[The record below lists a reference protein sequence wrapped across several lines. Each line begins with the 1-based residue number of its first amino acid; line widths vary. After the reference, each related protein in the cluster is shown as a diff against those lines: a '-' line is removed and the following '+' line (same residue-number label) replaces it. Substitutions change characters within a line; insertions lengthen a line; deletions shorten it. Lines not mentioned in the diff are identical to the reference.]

1 MRLLFITQDFPPEIG
16 GIQTYAVELARRLAP
31 RCDDFA
37 VLAPA
42 MPSAEAGDAAL
53 PFEVIRLEA
62 TADSLAFKAF
72 GPVRRLA
79 RTRGFD
85 TVFHVQW
92 PTALS
97 TMLARFVGG
106 PRRIFVA
113 AHGRELLFEP
123 LSGVAQTIYDG
134 VRALILRHADGL
146 FPVSR
151 YTASLLESLGAPP
164 KRIQIV
170 HNGTDPALFHPADV
184 APLRAQ
190 LGLNGQK
197 VLLTVGR
204 LVGRKGVDTVLH
216 ALPEVAQAVP
226 GVTYLVA
233 GDGPDRPRLEA
244 LARRLG
250 VGESVRFVGSLEDV
264 RALRDH
270 YNACDVFVMPAREAP
285 PDVEGFGIVFLEAG
299 ACGKPVVG
307 ARAGGVPDAI
317 RHGDTGLLVAP
328 DDVPALTDSLTRL
341 LHDDAEATR
350 LGDRG
355 RQRVVEEATWDHV
368 AERLYGA
375 LHP

>member
-1 MRLLFITQDFPPEIG
+1 MRLLFITQDFPPDVG

-37 VLAPA
+37 VLAPT
-42 MPSAEAGDAAL
+42 MPGAAAVDAAL
-53 PFEVIRLEA
+53 PFEVIRLNA
-62 TADSLAFKAF
+62 TADSLALKAF

-79 RTRGFD
+79 RARGFD
-85 TVFHVQW
+85 TAFHVQW

-97 TMLARFVGG
+97 TMLARFAGG

-123 LSGVAQTIYDG
+123 LSGVAQVIYDA

-146 FPVSR
+146 FPVSS
-151 YTASLLESLGAPP
+151 YTADLLETLGAPAE
-164 KRIQIV
+164 RITIL
-170 HNGTDPALFHPADV
+170 HNGTDPATFRPADA

-190 LGLNGQK
+190 LGLNGQR

-204 LVGRKGVDTVLH
+204 LVGRKGIDTVLH
-216 ALPEVAQAVP
+216 ALPDLARAVP

-250 VGESVRFVGSLEDV
+250 VDESVRFVGSVNGAED
-264 RALRDH
+264 LRDH

-317 RHGDTGLLVAP
+317 RHGETGLLVAP
-328 DDVPALTDSLTRL
+328 DDAPALAASLSHL
-341 LHDDAEATR
+341 LHDEAEADR
-350 LGDRG
+350 LGRRG

-368 AERLYGA
+368 AERLYAA